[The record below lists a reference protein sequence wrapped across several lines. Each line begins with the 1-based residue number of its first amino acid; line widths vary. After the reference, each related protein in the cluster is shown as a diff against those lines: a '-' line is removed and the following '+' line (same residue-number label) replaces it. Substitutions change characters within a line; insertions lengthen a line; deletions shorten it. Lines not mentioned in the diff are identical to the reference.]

1 MVFIFFFSSRRRHTR
16 FSRDWSSDVC
26 SSDLR
31 PADRRRPGMPA
42 PGGDVRQGGH
52 ARRHRAGSG
61 HQTSRR
67 WLRGRPAARRRRRG
81 RPRLAPAGP
90 VGGIAAARA
99 AQGGSVPASHGADPE
114 LAIVTA
120 RDHPA
125 GASSEPIGGT
135 LLVVAMPTLATR
147 PTGTGPD
154 RLRVL
159 SLAGRAQADGLVV
172 RLADYPI

>member
-1 MVFIFFFSSRRRHTR
+1 M
-16 FSRDWSSDVC
+16 
-26 SSDLR
+26 
-31 PADRRRPGMPA
+31 
-42 PGGDVRQGGH
+42 
-52 ARRHRAGSG
+52 
-61 HQTSRR
+61 
-67 WLRGRPAARRRRRG
+67 
-81 RPRLAPAGP
+81 
-90 VGGIAAARA
+90 
-99 AQGGSVPASHGADPE
+99 
-114 LAIVTA
+114 TA

-172 RLADYPI
+172 RLADYPIQRIVPSHTLPCQQTMQPFARDRRLPIEWSAALRVQSLPTEVLGLVHDPMLRDAALCTHGR

>member
-1 MVFIFFFSSRRRHTR
+1 M
-16 FSRDWSSDVC
+16 
-26 SSDLR
+26 
-31 PADRRRPGMPA
+31 
-42 PGGDVRQGGH
+42 
-52 ARRHRAGSG
+52 
-61 HQTSRR
+61 
-67 WLRGRPAARRRRRG
+67 
-81 RPRLAPAGP
+81 
-90 VGGIAAARA
+90 
-99 AQGGSVPASHGADPE
+99 
-114 LAIVTA
+114 TA

-172 RLADYPI
+172 PPGGLSDSADRAQSYPPVPADDAAICP